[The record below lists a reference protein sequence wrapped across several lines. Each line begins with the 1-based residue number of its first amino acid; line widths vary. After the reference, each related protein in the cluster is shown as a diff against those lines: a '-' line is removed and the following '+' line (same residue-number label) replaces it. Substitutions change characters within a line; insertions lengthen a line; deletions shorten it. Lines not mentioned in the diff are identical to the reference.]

1 MLMAR
6 SCYTLGW
13 DTTHNRGMPTTA
25 PDIDAV
31 LGQLRAVRVVPVV
44 TINDAASAVPMTRA
58 LVEGGLTAV
67 EITLRTAAGMDALR
81 AAAAGVPDALVG
93 AGTVTTAEACEAAI
107 DAGAQFVVSPGL
119 VDEVVAVC
127 ARRGVLSLPGIATP
141 TELYRAI
148 ALGCRT
154 VKLFPAS
161 VIGGPAMV
169 KALAALGTG
178 VVLRADGRDRPR
190 HRARLPRDPGRR
202 RRRRQLDGPRGPAL
216 GRGLGGRPRPRGRVF
231 RAPGGPLMAAAVL
244 TLRPAAECRFD
255 AVALGR
261 GHAPAR
267 PRRSLNRARLGQR
280 LSRG

>member
-44 TINDAASAVPMTRA
+44 TINDAASALPMTRA

-148 ALGCRT
+148 ALGCQT

-178 VVLRADGRDRPR
+178 VSFVPTGGIGLDTAPGYLAIPDVVAVGGSWMVPADRLSAGDWAGVLELAAACSVLRE
-190 HRARLPRDPGRR
+190 AR
-202 RRRRQLDGPRGPAL
+202 
-216 GRGLGGRPRPRGRVF
+216 
-231 RAPGGPLMAAAVL
+231 
-244 TLRPAAECRFD
+244 
-255 AVALGR
+255 
-261 GHAPAR
+261 
-267 PRRSLNRARLGQR
+267 
-280 LSRG
+280 